1 MKGGRTSQKKLH
13 VSGFYRSMDGI
24 LGAMG
29 QESWRMMRKNT
40 QTRNPSLGEIG
51 ALERR
56 WEARWAAHTPDAWV
70 SGSLFTVSNDI
81 FKQRPLI
88 EVGGSRARQVPSWA
102 RLLSGSVGNSAGER
116 LDWGAGC
123 LLSLYVAC
131 RLGGTQDLLITG
143 GRSQSWSKQVILQ
156 NGKTRIEEHFS

>member
-1 MKGGRTSQKKLH
+1 MGSIDPWMKYLVQWVKKAEEWCVNH
-13 VSGFYRSMDGI
+13 PNK
-24 LGAMG
+24 
-29 QESWRMMRKNT
+29 E
-40 QTRNPSLGEIG
+40 PSLGEIG

-56 WEARWAAHTPDAWV
+56 WEAGWAAHTPDAWV